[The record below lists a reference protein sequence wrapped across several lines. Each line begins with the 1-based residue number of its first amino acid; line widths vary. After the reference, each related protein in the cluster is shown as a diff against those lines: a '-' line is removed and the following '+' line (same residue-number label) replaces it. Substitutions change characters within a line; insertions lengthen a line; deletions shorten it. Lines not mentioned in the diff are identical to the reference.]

1 MSDMKIFGSPEP
13 LASAFKLPKTGSAPE
28 GKSFM
33 DTLTESLK
41 EVNQM
46 QVDADKAIEGLVTG
60 QSKNLHETM
69 ITMSKAEVAMK
80 LTLQVRNKV
89 IEAYKEVMSMGA

>member
-1 MSDMKIFGSPEP
+1 MSDMKIFGSSEP
-13 LASAFKLPKTGSAPE
+13 LASAFKLPKKADAPE

-33 DTLTESLK
+33 DTLSESLK

-46 QVDADKAIEGLVTG
+46 QVDADKAIESLVTG
-60 QSKNLHETM
+60 KTQNLHETM

-89 IEAYKEVMSMGA
+89 VDAYKEVMSMGA

>member
-1 MSDMKIFGSPEP
+1 MSDMKILGSAEP
-13 LASAFKLPKTGSAPE
+13 LASAFKLPKNPGAPE

-33 DTLTESLK
+33 DTLSESLK

-46 QVDADKAIEGLVTG
+46 QVDADKAIEGLITG
-60 QSKNLHETM
+60 KSQNLHETM

-89 IEAYKEVMSMGA
+89 VDAYKEVMSMGA